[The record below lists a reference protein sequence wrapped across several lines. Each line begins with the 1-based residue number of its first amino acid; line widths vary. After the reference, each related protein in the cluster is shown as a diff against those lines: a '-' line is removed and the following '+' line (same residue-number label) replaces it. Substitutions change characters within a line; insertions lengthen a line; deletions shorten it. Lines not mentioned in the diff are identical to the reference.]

1 MSTDLAALV
10 KESVVR
16 ELESLRDAVR
26 DLAGPLDERQF
37 WTKPLE
43 PGNSFGHLV
52 LHLTGNLSWFVGGQL
67 GGTGYVREREREF
80 TETNPPAKAEALAGL
95 DEAVATFRRV
105 VEGLTAERLAA
116 PHPTRALRNRGQRP
130 GASDLALR
138 VTPRAA
144 FLHRPPGRRRGEALR
159 PHGAAQP
166 VKSGSFHTAN
176 FTRSSHSSS
185 FRLREVSPRWLA
197 VGFGADFA
205 GTCRR
210 HHVRESRPS

>member
-37 WTKPLE
+37 WTKPFE

-52 LHLTGNLSWFVGGQL
+52 LHLTGNLRWFVGAQL

-95 DEAVATFRRV
+95 EEAVATFRRV
-105 VEGLTAERLAA
+105 VEGLSAERLTA
-116 PHPTRALRNRGQRP
+116 PHPTERFGTVVNALVHLISHFALHRGQLSYIAR
-130 GASDLALR
+130 LA
-138 VTPRAA
+138 
-144 FLHRPPGRRRGEALR
+144 
-159 PHGAAQP
+159 
-166 VKSGSFHTAN
+166 
-176 FTRSSHSSS
+176 
-185 FRLREVSPRWLA
+185 A
-197 VGFGADFA
+197 VGAK
-205 GTCRR
+205 R
-210 HHVRESRPS
+210 